1 MLREHSSG
9 ERNLLVTIQQ
19 LTEAE
24 DTEGMPI
31 DGDWTLLYTAQASRM
46 PLGGR
51 EQLAA
56 AHVQSPFDTQWQT
69 AYRPEIDPDL
79 VNVPKSRRLVYAGR
93 IHDIVDAKMVGQKR
107 AVELMTVSRGS
118 LPT

>member
-19 LTEAE
+19 LTESE
-24 DTEGMPI
+24 DSEGMPLET
-31 DGDWTLLYTAQASRM
+31 WTLLTTAHASRM

-51 EQLAA
+51 EQMAA
-56 AHVQSPFDTQWQT
+56 AHLQSPFDTQWQM
-69 AYRPEIDPDL
+69 AYRPEMDPDL
-79 VNVPKSRRLVYAGR
+79 VNVMKSRRLVYQGR

-107 AVELMTVSRGS
+107 AVELATVSRGA
-118 LPT
+118 L